1 MRFSKVLIIII
12 LILVIPFKGRA
23 SFTDAGF
30 VYIGSAGADSG
41 LQLVSWQAPILE
53 VDGLK
58 FKDLN
63 KNGT

>member
-41 LQLVSWQAPILE
+41 LSSSAGRHP
-53 VDGLK
+53 
-58 FKDLN
+58 F
-63 KNGT
+63 